1 MNSSPKRSYFPPK
14 KEAGNVPNV
23 TEKLPGLMDMICK
36 EADMRDDTRSQSQF
50 LEDTNIIISKMLDA
64 NSVNSMLDNSE
75 KLGRDQQWGIVLTCA
90 KTGQGLDTGLEMLHM
105 MIVKKKMLKKRIRN
119 KTK

>member
-1 MNSSPKRSYFPPK
+1 MANKQDLPMALNERQ
-14 KEAGNVPNV
+14 VV
-23 TEKLPGLMDMICK
+23 TTLSLK
-36 EADMRDDTRSQSQF
+36 Q
-50 LEDTNIIISKMLDA
+50 
-64 NSVNSMLDNSE
+64 
-75 KLGRDQQWGIVLTCA
+75 LGREQQWGIVLTCA